1 MEVREALTRYAAL
14 HLLTMKTNWLPVHWN
29 ISDARGELESLL
41 ARVQYVAFGRIC
53 DEDLKIWKDC
63 VLEEERIEPLAEGGL
78 FWSINY
84 VYKHLN
90 RAWNG
95 RNASMK
101 TVDWRERHDV
111 SRWERFPT
119 HAIFRDLRTKPSRR
133 RNNRTFLFSPSPIDA
148 TAIHPYLQFAWRKL
162 VHLCE
167 LVKAAADASTTEGT
181 SKESRKPAPLTE
193 AEFGRRL
200 HRIYAELNYVWHIRK
215 PGSDRAADLSRA
227 TLRRLNC
234 FPRGFA

>member
-1 MEVREALTRYAAL
+1 
-14 HLLTMKTNWLPVHWN
+14 MKPNWLPVLRN
-29 ISDARGELESLL
+29 LADARGELESLL
-41 ARVQYVAFGRIC
+41 ARVQYVAFGKIC
-53 DEDLKIWKDC
+53 DEDLKTWKEC
-63 VLEEERIEPLAEGGL
+63 AVEAERAEPLAEGGL

-95 RNASMK
+95 RNASMA
-101 TVDWRERHDV
+101 TVEWRERHDV

-119 HAIFRDLRTKPSRR
+119 HAIFRDLRTKPNRR

-148 TAIHPYLQFAWRKL
+148 TAIHPYLQFARRKL
-162 VHLCE
+162 EHLYQ
-167 LVKAAADASTTEGT
+167 LVVAAANEPTTEGT
-181 SKESRKPAPLTE
+181 SKDIRKPAPLTE

-200 HRIYAELNYVWHIRK
+200 HRIYAEINYAWHIRK
-215 PGSDRAADLSRA
+215 PQCLRAAALSRA
-227 TLRRLNC
+227 TLRRRDC